1 MITLYGMSSPNVIKV
16 VLMLEETGLRYE
28 LKQLNLMAGEQFEP
42 WFIAM
47 NPNSKVPVIVDEETG
62 ITVFESGA
70 ILWYLAERTGSGFL
84 PDDLSARTT
93 VHQWLMLQ
101 MSGLGPMCGQ
111 AFHFTMIEPGH
122 PYPKNRYTIEL
133 ARLLDVLERRLADSE
148 YVAGENYTIAD
159 IAVWP
164 WVRTV
169 SRFFKDMP
177 ERPALARWFETIARR
192 PAAVRTLQIATD
204 LSLADRDMMGKGT
217 DAMRDKYFGRVARQ
231 VSF

>member
-1 MITLYGMSSPNVIKV
+1 MIKLYGMSSPNVVKV
-16 VLMLEETGLRYE
+16 ILMLEETGFSYE
-28 LKQLNLMAGEQFEP
+28 LKQLDLMAGAQFEP
-42 WFIAM
+42 WFTGM

-70 ILWYLAERTGSGFL
+70 ILWYLAERTRAGFL
-84 PDDLSARTT
+84 PDELSARTQ

-101 MSGLGPMCGQ
+101 MSGLGPICGQ
-111 AFHFTMIEPGH
+111 AIHFTAIEPGH
-122 PYPKNRYTIEL
+122 AYPKNRYTLEL
-133 ARLLDVLERRLADSE
+133 ARLLDVFEGRLAHSE
-148 YVAGENYTIAD
+148 YVAGADYTIAD

-192 PAAVRTLQIATD
+192 PAAVRTLQISSD
-204 LSLADRDMMGKGT
+204 LSLADRDMMGKAT
-217 DAMRDKYFGRVARQ
+217 DTMRDKYYGRVAR
-231 VSF
+231 